1 MEYADKSLRPKK
13 ADTETVLRA
22 AAFPK
27 DFGAYMKNMGWMR
40 EHYVRLRT
48 LMRRAQGG
56 GVSEEAMDRVRV
68 NLARVRLLPGTAPHP
83 VVGAAKARQTYF
95 FRAAP
100 STGAARVVVGAR
112 EGDE

>member
-1 MEYADKSLRPKK
+1 MRRPGDAKMEYADKSLRPKK

-27 DFGAYMKNMGWMR
+27 DFGAYMKNMGWMS

-56 GVSEEAMDRVRV
+56 GVSEEAMDRLRL
-68 NLARVRLLPGTAPHP
+68 NLDRARLLPGPYRSEERR
-83 VVGAAKARQTYF
+83 VGKESVIPCRS
-95 FRAAP
+95 RW
-100 STGAARVVVGAR
+100 
-112 EGDE
+112 